1 MNKKK
6 NILILGAGL
15 SASSLLRYL
24 LENAEKEN
32 WHLSIVDQNL
42 SALERRINNHPHAS
56 ALSFDALQPNE
67 RQPAIA
73 KADLVISM
81 LPAAYHVAVAKDCI
95 LLGKNLITPSY
106 VSKEM
111 MELHEEALK
120 KGVLIMN
127 ELGVDPGIDH
137 MSAMRV
143 LDEIRVKNGRIHI
156 FESFTGGL
164 VAPESDDNP
173 WNYKFTWNP
182 RNVVLAGQG
191 GAAQFIQEGKYKF
204 IPYHKL
210 FRRTEIIDIEGYGS
224 FEGYANRDSLSYRE
238 VYGLEDIPT
247 IYRGTLRRKGFSR
260 AWDVFVQLGATDDT
274 YRMRDSAN
282 MTPRDFINSFLP
294 YNEHDSVE
302 LKLRHYLKIDLD
314 DQLWDKLVWLG
325 IFDDTFKIGLPNA
338 TPAQILQ
345 HILEKKWRL
354 EPHDKD
360 MIVMYHK
367 FVYELD
373 QKYHEVV
380 SEMVCIGE
388 DQTYTAMSNTVGLPI
403 AIFAKMMLKNQITEK
418 GVQRPIQKEVYT
430 PILNELEHFGITF
443 KEKEINPPRLYNPE
457 AIWR

>member
-1 MNKKK
+1 
-6 NILILGAGL
+6 
-15 SASSLLRYL
+15 
-24 LENAEKEN
+24 
-32 WHLSIVDQNL
+32 
-42 SALERRINNHPHAS
+42 
-56 ALSFDALQPNE
+56 
-67 RQPAIA
+67 
-73 KADLVISM
+73 M
-81 LPAAYHVAVAKDCI
+81 LPAAHHVEVAKDCI

-111 MELHEEALK
+111 MELHQDAVDK
-120 KGVLIMN
+120 DILIMN

-143 LDEIRVKNGRIHI
+143 LDDIRAKNGRIHI

-224 FEGYANRDSLSYRE
+224 FEGYANRDSLSYRA

-274 YRMRDSAN
+274 YRMRDSAE

-325 IFDDTFKIGLPNA
+325 IFDDTFKIGVPNA

-345 HILEKKWRL
+345 HILEKN
-354 EPHDKD
+354 
-360 MIVMYHK
+360 
-367 FVYELD
+367 
-373 QKYHEVV
+373 
-380 SEMVCIGE
+380 G
-388 DQTYTAMSNTVGLPI
+388 N
-403 AIFAKMMLKNQITEK
+403 
-418 GVQRPIQKEVYT
+418 
-430 PILNELEHFGITF
+430 LNPTT
-443 KEKEINPPRLYNPE
+443 KT
-457 AIWR
+457 